1 MHIVFR
7 SSGLVEPA
15 IIFMSVLEGNSPMTA
30 RMSEDKG
37 PEHYAKKHWSSKRE
51 KELSLILMKYF

>member
-37 PEHYAKKHWSSKRE
+37 PEHYAKKH
-51 KELSLILMKYF
+51 